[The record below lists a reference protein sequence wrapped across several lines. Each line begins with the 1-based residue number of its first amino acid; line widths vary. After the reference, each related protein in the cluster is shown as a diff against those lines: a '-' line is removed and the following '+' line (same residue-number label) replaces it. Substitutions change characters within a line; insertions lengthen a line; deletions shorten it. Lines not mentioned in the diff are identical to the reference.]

1 MTHNHLVPGYYI
13 NLNQLFMV
21 EKLNFAVIQTNI
33 IWENPSFNLKEYT
46 GTIKTIDKNSD
57 AILLPEMFNTGFSMN
72 IKKTA
77 EEMSGETVS
86 WMKETALKHKTPI
99 AGTLAIK
106 EGGNVYNRFVWA
118 NPDQSLKHYDK
129 RHCFTHAGEDKVF
142 KKGEKQIIIELKGW
156 KIFPQIC
163 YDLRFPVWSRNTM
176 RYDVA
181 IYLAN
186 WPDVRISAW
195 DTLLKARAIENLAFS
210 IGVNIVGSDPN
221 QNKYIGHSYAF
232 DPYGKK
238 ISKDLKE
245 KKGVLYVG
253 LERKKLTEA
262 RDDLKFLEDRD
273 EFVLKL

>member
-1 MTHNHLVPGYYI
+1 
-13 NLNQLFMV
+13 MV
-21 EKLNFAVIQTNI
+21 EKLNFDVIQTKI
-33 IWENPSFNLKEYT
+33 IWENPTFNLKEYT

>member
-1 MTHNHLVPGYYI
+1 MHTNWTIEILVLAFKVLAQQNVDVGFHLLIRNEYCYKIQNLIIWGCCNLLYYYI
-13 NLNQLFMV
+13 Y
-21 EKLNFAVIQTNI
+21 TN
-33 IWENPSFNLKEYT
+33 NVKM
-46 GTIKTIDKNSD
+46 
-57 AILLPEMFNTGFSMN
+57 AI
-72 IKKTA
+72 
-77 EEMSGETVS
+77 V
-86 WMKETALKHKTPI
+86 
-99 AGTLAIK
+99 
-106 EGGNVYNRFVWA
+106 
-118 NPDQSLKHYDK
+118 
-129 RHCFTHAGEDKVF
+129 
-142 KKGEKQIIIELKGW
+142 
-156 KIFPQIC
+156 
-163 YDLRFPVWSRNTM
+163 
-176 RYDVA
+176 DVA

-195 DTLLKARAIENLAFS
+195 ETLLKARAIENLAFS

>member
-1 MTHNHLVPGYYI
+1 
-13 NLNQLFMV
+13 MV
-21 EKLNFAVIQTNI
+21 EKLNFAVLQTSI
-33 IWENPSFNLKEYT
+33 IWEKPTSNLKEYT
-46 GTIKTIDKNSD
+46 DTINTIDKNPD

-77 EEMSGETVS
+77 EEMTGETVS
-86 WMKETALKHKTPI
+86 WMKETALKYKTSI

-106 EGGNVYNRFVWA
+106 EGKKVYNRFVWA
-118 NPDQSLKHYDK
+118 NPDQTLKYYDK

-142 KKGEKQIIIELKGW
+142 EKGKKQIIIEFKGW

-186 WPDVRISAW
+186 WPDVRINAW
-195 DTLLKARAIENLAFS
+195 DSLLKARAIENLAFS

-221 QNKYIGHSYAF
+221 KNKYIGHSCAF

-245 KKGVLYVG
+245 KKGIIYVE
-253 LERKKLTEA
+253 LERKKLSKSRE
-262 RDDLKFLEDRD
+262 DLKFLEDAD
-273 EFVLKL
+273 EFFLKL